1 MKNRVGMVQNR
12 QEHTH
17 LEGFRVAVIGGGVAG
32 TTAAMRLAERGI
44 DTQVFEA
51 GTGLVSGPPI
61 CHLHAGGNLYR
72 EISLDQCL
80 TLLDQSVATVRMYP
94 HSVNR
99 RPTVLAVPEQDPG
112 SLDSVI
118 ARLETLRERY
128 AQLVELDSANK
139 VMGEPADYFRL
150 YQQSDLEAL
159 KAKDYRSITDSADQW
174 MWPVAQSLDLSA
186 MKYPLVLVQEYGL
199 SVFRLAA
206 EAQLTLADV
215 PHCQLNFN
223 HKVVDTQQTASGWQV
238 TYQDKAGQ
246 SHTTEVDYLINAAG
260 FRTGTIDDMAG
271 FGRQRLVEYKAAY
284 VAHWTSTAYQWPEI
298 IVHGQRGTPQG
309 MAQLTP
315 YPDGFFQLHGMT
327 QDVTLF
333 ERGLVKSS
341 VQSAQPNVDARYVKN
356 IDQGWDWDQVCQ
368 RTDRAI
374 EHFAQWLPEFKQA
387 EVGGKPL
394 CGAQQIPGED
404 PSLRASDVSF
414 DGERYARM
422 EIVKASSALTA
433 INKVLTQFEDAGW
446 ISPTSH
452 YVMTRPSTAKI
463 ISAAC
468 EFAVQRGYPEALAKP
483 VG

>member
-1 MKNRVGMVQNR
+1 MAEHR
-12 QEHTH
+12 QEKTQV
-17 LEGFRVAVIGGGVAG
+17 EKFRVAVIGGGVAG
-32 TTAAMRLAERGI
+32 TTAAMRLAERGV

-80 TLLDQSVATVRMYP
+80 TLLEQSVATVRMYP

-99 RPTVLAVPEQDPG
+99 RPTVLAVPQQDPG

-128 AQLVELDSANK
+128 AQLVEIDSDNK
-139 VMGEPADYFRL
+139 VMGEPSDYFRL
-150 YQQSDLEAL
+150 YHQDRLEAL
-159 KAKDYRSITDSADQW
+159 RDQDYHSVTDVADQW

-206 EAQLTLADV
+206 EAQLTLADA

-223 HKVVDTQQTASGWQV
+223 HKVMDTQPISSGWRV
-238 TYQDKAGQ
+238 TYQDQTGQ
-246 SHTTEVDYLINAAG
+246 IQSTEVDYLINAAG

-271 FGRQRLVEYKAAY
+271 FGRKRLVEYKAAY
-284 VAHWTSTAYQWPEI
+284 IAHWTSTEYQWPEI

-341 VQSAQPNVDARYVKN
+341 AESAQPTVDARYVKN
-356 IDQGWDWDQVCQ
+356 IDKGWDWQEVCE

-374 EHFAQWLPEFKQA
+374 DHFGQWLPAFKQA

-394 CGAQQIPGED
+394 CGAQQIPGDD

-414 DGERYARM
+414 DGERYARF

-433 INKVLTQFEDAGW
+433 INKVLAQFEDAGW
-446 ISPTSH
+446 ISPTS
-452 YVMTRPSTAKI
+452 YQPLSRPNTAKI
-463 ISAAC
+463 IDTAC
-468 EFAVQRGYPEALAKP
+468 ELAIRRGYPEALAKP

>member
-1 MKNRVGMVQNR
+1 MAQHS
-12 QEHTH
+12 QEQTQV
-17 LEGFRVAVIGGGVAG
+17 EKFRVAVIGGGVAG
-32 TTAAMRLAERGI
+32 TTAAMRLAERGV

-72 EISLDQCL
+72 DISLDQCL
-80 TLLDQSVATVRMYP
+80 TLLEQSVATVRMYP

-99 RPTVLAVPEQDPG
+99 RPTVLAVPQQDPG

-128 AQLVELDSANK
+128 AQLVKLDSDNK
-139 VMGEPADYFRL
+139 VMGEPSDYFRL
-150 YQQSDLEAL
+150 YQQDELEAL
-159 KAKDYRSITDSADQW
+159 RNQDYHSVTDAADQW

-206 EAQLTLADV
+206 EAQLTLADA

-223 HKVVDTQQTASGWQV
+223 HKVMDTQPLASGWQV
-238 TYQDKAGQ
+238 TYKDHTGQ
-246 SHTTEVDYLINAAG
+246 IQSTEVDYLINAAG

-271 FGRQRLVEYKAAY
+271 FGRERLVEYKAAY
-284 VAHWTSTAYQWPEI
+284 IAHWTSTEYHWPEI

-333 ERGLVKSS
+333 EHGLVKSS
-341 VQSAQPNVDARYVKN
+341 AESAQPTVDARYVKN
-356 IDQGWDWDQVCQ
+356 IDKGWDWQEVCE

-374 EHFAQWLPEFKQA
+374 DHFARWLPAFKQA

-394 CGAQQIPGED
+394 CGAQQIPGDD

-414 DGERYARM
+414 DGERYARL

-446 ISPTSH
+446 ISPTSYH
-452 YVMTRPSTAKI
+452 PLSRPNTAKI
-463 ISAAC
+463 IDTAC
-468 EFAVQRGYPEALAKP
+468 ELATRRGYPEALAKP